1 MGILIPSMLCLALN
15 NSTVSGNIT
24 TFNNSQSNSKYA
36 KNNPPIPMS
45 AYSNYSTILIDGNA
59 NFTAQVLA
67 PSSPWTGAGYPNYPF
82 NLSGVLISL
91 SSKAGALIT
100 IRDTTVNF
108 VIENDYF
115 QGGSIG
121 IQLQNVTNGVI
132 QNDTITA
139 TNSTGLYQGTT
150 TNMIVANN
158 TIYALNYGID
168 NENCTN
174 STLLNNIIDGNTV
187 GFNLFNSS
195 NCDFTNNTIQN
206 NLHEGI
212 LTNYGENNNFSNNK
226 VSYNGAA
233 GFNIQNTF
241 GNQTVLNN
249 NILL

>member
-1 MGILIPSMLCLALN
+1 M
-15 NSTVSGNIT
+15 
-24 TFNNSQSNSKYA
+24 
-36 KNNPPIPMS
+36 
-45 AYSNYSTILIDGNA
+45 
-59 NFTAQVLA
+59 
-67 PSSPWTGAGYPNYPF
+67 GYPNYPF

-187 GFNLFNSS
+187 GFNLFNSL

-249 NILL
+249 NISFNQAGIIIGNLEEQIN